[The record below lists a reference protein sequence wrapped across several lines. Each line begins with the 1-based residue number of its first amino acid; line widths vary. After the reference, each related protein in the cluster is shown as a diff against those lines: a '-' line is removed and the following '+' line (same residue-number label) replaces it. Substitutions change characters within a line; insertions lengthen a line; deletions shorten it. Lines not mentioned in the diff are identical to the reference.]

1 MAWPVSTPSL
11 ATRSALLAQPDQARD
26 HAFSLPF
33 IPLYH
38 MLDGIRQTERYR
50 RLIDRIGVVPPG

>member
-11 ATRSALLAQPDQARD
+11 ATRSALRRIDQAERD

-50 RLIDRIGVVPPG
+50 RLIDRIGVVPP